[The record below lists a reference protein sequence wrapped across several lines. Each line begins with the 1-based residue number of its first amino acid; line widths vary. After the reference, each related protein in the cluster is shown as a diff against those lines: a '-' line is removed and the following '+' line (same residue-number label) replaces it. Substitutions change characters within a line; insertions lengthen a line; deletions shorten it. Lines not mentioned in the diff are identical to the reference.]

1 MSIPME
7 NETVQYGLLGVKA
20 AKGTMG
26 VPRLYDILFTEN
38 GMAFLVTASGLKLMA
53 GAAGAGGFGMIGAAV
68 AMSKIKNDTGVVR
81 DQFRGK
87 TIPQMIAMNEKS
99 MYMAYSDI
107 VQVSIKK
114 GLMGIAKMDI
124 FVSDGKYHCE
134 FSKEQFDIANAAV
147 NTKMGIKVN
156 NDRPK

>member
-1 MSIPME
+1 MAIPAE
-7 NETVQYGLLGVKA
+7 NETVQYGLLGVKV

-26 VPRLYDILFTEN
+26 VPRLCDILFTEN
-38 GMAFLVTASGLKLMA
+38 GMALVVTASGLKLIA

-68 AMSKIKNDTGVVR
+68 ARSKITSDSGKARN
-81 DQFRGK
+81 QFQGK
-87 TIPQMIAMNEKS
+87 TIPQMLAMNEKS
-99 MYMAYSDI
+99 MYLAYSDI

-114 GLMGIAKMDI
+114 GLTGIAKMDI

-147 NTKMGIKVN
+147 NGKMGIKVN
-156 NDRPK
+156 NDRTK